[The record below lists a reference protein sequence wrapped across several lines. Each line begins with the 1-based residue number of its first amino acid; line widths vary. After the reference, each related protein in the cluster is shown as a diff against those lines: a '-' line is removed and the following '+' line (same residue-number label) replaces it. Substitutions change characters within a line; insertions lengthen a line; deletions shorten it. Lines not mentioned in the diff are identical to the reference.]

1 VCVCVCSTGWRASQW
16 KTKAN
21 VYNRSTVYKWWC
33 GYAHGNASE
42 RCRVHHRSAES
53 YAIALDKHCLLLTQ
67 VDFPGYNELTDASVV
82 ALAQS
87 FP

>member
-1 VCVCVCSTGWRASQW
+1 
-16 KTKAN
+16 
-21 VYNRSTVYKWWC
+21 
-33 GYAHGNASE
+33 
-42 RCRVHHRSAES
+42 VHNRSAES